1 MTPTVSSKV
10 LADRL
15 RETPE
20 QCGWWRAQTSDS
32 WQHRVRIA
40 RLEVLAERMPTLARV

>member
-32 WQHRVRIA
+32 WQHRVWIA
-40 RLEVLAERMPTLARV
+40 RLEVLAERIATLVRV